1 MSKVDEL
8 IEKLCSN
15 GVAFKKLEEITKSIN
30 IGINPRKFF
39 KLNPVDSTGFYV
51 TVRELNGLNGVKEYE
66 KTDKINDEAIQII
79 NNRANI
85 EMGDILFSNTGTVGK
100 LALINETPAN
110 WGVNEG
116 IYIIKPIKE
125 EILSKYLYY
134 YLDSSHAYKDYS
146 SKFTGSTLKHITQK
160 ALASLI
166 VAVPPLEV
174 QCEIVRILDDFTLL
188 SVELSAELSAELKAR
203 KKQYEFYLHKLLEVK
218 EGVELTIGEIYDF
231 KYGTGNTIPSEG
243 GEYPVYGS
251 NGKVGYCKE
260 YNSEDSPV
268 IGHIGAY
275 AGIVNWAEGKHFVTY
290 NGVIC
295 KYKNK
300 MVNKRYAYYLL
311 LTQDFIGEQKGAQPF
326 VSYDALKKPLVRIPN
341 IEIQK
346 SIVEK
351 LDKLDKLC
359 NDISEALPAE
369 IEARQKQY
377 EYYRDKLLTF
387 KELKV
392 NE

>member
-1 MSKVDEL
+1 MSKIEEL
-8 IEKLCSN
+8 IEKLC
-15 GVAFKKLEEITKSIN
+15 
-30 IGINPRKFF
+30 P
-39 KLNPVDSTGFYV
+39 
-51 TVRELNGLNGVKEYE
+51 NGVKFEKIENLTNFEQPTKYIVKSTKYNEEY
-66 KTDKINDEAIQII
+66 AIPVLTAGQSF
-79 NNRANI
+79 
-85 EMGDILFSNTGTVGK
+85 ILGYT
-100 LALINETPAN
+100 NEQN
-110 WGVNEG
+110 G
-116 IYIIKPIKE
+116 IYNASKEKPVIIFDDFTGAFKWVDFPFKVKSSAIK
-125 EILSKYLYY
+125 IITAKNNKTTIRYLYHMMGF
-134 YLDSSHAYKDYS
+134 LKFCSNEHKRLWISAYSQFK
-146 SKFTGSTLKHITQK
+146 
-160 ALASLI
+160 

-174 QCEIVRILDDFTLL
+174 QCEIVHILDDFTL
-188 SVELSAELSAELKAR
+188 LSAELSAELKAR
-203 KKQYEFYLHKLLEVK
+203 KKQYKFYLHRLLEVK

-243 GEYPVYGS
+243 GKYPVYGS

-260 YNSEDSPV
+260 YNSEDAPV

-326 VSYDALKKPLVRIPN
+326 VSYDALRKPVVRIPN

-359 NDISEALPAE
+359 NDISEGLPAE